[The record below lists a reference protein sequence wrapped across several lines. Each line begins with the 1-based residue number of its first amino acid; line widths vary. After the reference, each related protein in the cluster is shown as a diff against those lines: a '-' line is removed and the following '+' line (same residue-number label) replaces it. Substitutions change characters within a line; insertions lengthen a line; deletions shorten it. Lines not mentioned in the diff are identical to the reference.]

1 MAPPLCLRDLI
12 EHLTPYTLSPTT
24 LIAGRSTWEWEGHK
38 TKTHAYVTRAGC
50 VDHIRKN
57 TVTRKIV
64 QLGVTVV
71 FTNVVYTP
79 SACDARVRLGLVTHP
94 IPSRAS
100 GDKIR
105 GR

>member
-1 MAPPLCLRDLI
+1 MHLPCCLGDLI
-12 EHLTPYTLSPTT
+12 EHLTPYTLSPTN

-38 TKTHAYVTRAGC
+38 TKTHAFVTRAGC

-71 FTNVVYTP
+71 FTNVGPRQGSLNRNQDNLSFLLLWY
-79 SACDARVRLGLVTHP
+79 DVT
-94 IPSRAS
+94 
-100 GDKIR
+100 GET
-105 GR
+105 GEGG